1 MGMLLADVS
10 VRKLVLQGCT
20 MLRVMI
26 VDDSEERSLY
36 LRLMLEQVGYTVVAE
51 VFEPRMIYDAVKT
64 RAPDVIIIDTESPS
78 RDTLEHVALLSER
91 DPRPIVMFSSDR
103 GSTAIR
109 QAVQAGVSA
118 YIVDG
123 LAAERVKPIIEVA
136 MARFESYQAVKTE
149 LADVKT
155 RLSDRKLIDRAKGVL
170 MKARGLDENA
180 AYAALRKLAMERSL
194 SMGEVSRQLLA
205 VSDLLS

>member
-1 MGMLLADVS
+1 
-10 VRKLVLQGCT
+10 

-36 LRLMLEQVGYTVVAE
+36 LRLMLEQVGYMVVAE
-51 VFEPRMIYDAVKT
+51 VFEPRRIYEAVKT

-103 GSTAIR
+103 ASSAIR
-109 QAVQAGVSA
+109 DAVQAGVSA

-123 LAAERVKPIIEVA
+123 LAPERVKPIIEVA
-136 MARFESYQAVKTE
+136 IARFESFQAVKTE
-149 LADVKT
+149 LAQVKT
-155 RLSDRKLIDRAKGVL
+155 KLSERKLVERAKGVL
-170 MKARGLDENA
+170 MKARGIDEDA
-180 AYAALRKLAMERSL
+180 AYTALRKMAMERSL
-194 SMGEVSRQLLA
+194 HIGEVARQLLA
-205 VSDLLS
+205 VSDLLG

>member
-1 MGMLLADVS
+1 
-10 VRKLVLQGCT
+10 

-51 VFEPRMIYDAVKT
+51 VFEPRMIYEAVKT
-64 RAPDVIIIDTESPS
+64 HAPDVIIIDTESPS

-109 QAVQAGVSA
+109 EAVQAGVSA

-136 MARFESYQAVKTE
+136 IARFESYQAVKTE
-149 LADVKT
+149 LAEVKT

-180 AYAALRKLAMERSL
+180 AYAALRRLAMERSL

>member
-1 MGMLLADVS
+1 
-10 VRKLVLQGCT
+10 

-51 VFEPRMIYDAVKT
+51 VFEPRRIYDAVRT
-64 RAPDVIIIDTESPS
+64 RTPDVIIIDTESPS
-78 RDTLEHVALLSER
+78 RDTLEHIAQLSET

-103 GSTAIR
+103 GSNTILE
-109 QAVQAGVSA
+109 AVQAGVSA

-136 MARFESYQAVKTE
+136 IARFESFQAVKIE
-149 LADVKT
+149 LAKVKT
-155 RLSDRKLIDRAKGVL
+155 KLSERKLVEKAKGVL
-170 MKARGLDENA
+170 MKTRSITEDE
-180 AYAALRKLAMERSL
+180 AYSALRKMAMERSL
-194 SMGEVSRQLLA
+194 TIGEVSRQLLA
-205 VSDLLS
+205 VSDLLG